1 MKVIQLLR
9 SSPFGIE
16 GSHLLCFIFQLFKLS
31 LPMPTAEFRIMA
43 SFIFLF
49 TTSSH
54 AMVVLARKAITQTV
68 SNVEQGIVP
77 ATTFSESKA

>member
-1 MKVIQLLR
+1 
-9 SSPFGIE
+9 
-16 GSHLLCFIFQLFKLS
+16 
-31 LPMPTAEFRIMA
+31 MPTAEFRIMA